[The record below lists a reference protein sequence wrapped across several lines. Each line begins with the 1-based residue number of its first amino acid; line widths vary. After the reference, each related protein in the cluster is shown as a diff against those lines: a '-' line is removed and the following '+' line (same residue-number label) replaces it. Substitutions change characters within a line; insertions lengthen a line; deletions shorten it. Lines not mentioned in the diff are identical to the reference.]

1 MQKCDGCM
9 VRIKN
14 GMEPACVRA
23 CPVQALRLVDMD
35 AGDEADEEASL
46 QKLERKFWN
55 FRREKKWHGRNAAV
69 PFFNCFLTFRPNL
82 TTLNEESIGMG
93 NLSMEMVR

>member
-1 MQKCDGCM
+1 MACPFGIPSFGEEGKMQKCDGCM

-14 GMEPACVRA
+14 GMEPACAMA

-46 QKLERKFWN
+46 QKLGKEILEFQ
-55 FRREKKWHGRNAAV
+55 
-69 PFFNCFLTFRPNL
+69 T
-82 TTLNEESIGMG
+82 
-93 NLSMEMVR
+93 

>member
-46 QKLERKFWN
+46 QKLGKEIL
-55 FRREKKWHGRNAAV
+55 E
-69 PFFNCFLTFRPNL
+69 FLT
-82 TTLNEESIGMG
+82 
-93 NLSMEMVR
+93 